1 MGVVIVSIWV
11 AAAGVFLSAERPPS
25 DLHVVFERQFN
36 FLASVRTTTTEW
48 WFAPAK
54 SALKQGDRLTIRRDD
69 LGVRWR
75 IDLKA
80 GTYIEEKIA
89 PPPPPAPPAKED
101 IHTVGQDH
109 YEPEYDWSVRENG
122 LKTTIAGRACRQFVA
137 TGEADYAEATVKFWV
152 CEPIGGISYPIN
164 DGLISQ
170 LSSESARKMVGETAL
185 KHGKAWVLGIEET
198 QELSISPTLTITVSV
213 KTLEATQA
221 PAGTFD
227 LPANVK
233 KAGPR

>member
-11 AAAGVFLSAERPPS
+11 AAAGVFLPVQPPPS

-48 WFAPAK
+48 WLAPAK
-54 SALKQGDRLTIRRDD
+54 SALKQGDRVTITRDD

-75 IDLKA
+75 IDAKA
-80 GTYIEEKIA
+80 GTYTEEKIA
-89 PPPPPAPPAKED
+89 PAAPTPPPTQED
-101 IHTVGQDH
+101 IHTAGYE
-109 YEPEYDWSVRENG
+109 YEPQYDWKVSESGR
-122 LKTTIAGRACRQFVA
+122 KTTIAGRPCRQFIA
-137 TGEADYAEATVKFWV
+137 IGDADYAEATVKFWV
-152 CEPIGGISYPIN
+152 CEPITGISYPIN
-164 DGLISQ
+164 DGLIGQ
-170 LSSESARKMVGETAL
+170 LSSESARTMVGETAL
-185 KHGKAWVLGIEET
+185 KHGKAWVLGVEET
-198 QELSISPTLTITVSV
+198 QEPAISPTMTITVSV

-233 KAGPR
+233 KAGAR